1 MSDATLT
8 DGWYVSREHEMLGP
22 LSDAELRARVHQ
34 GGVSASD
41 YVWRDG
47 QELWVQVSEIPA
59 LKSAIRTSSPAGH
72 EQMRADARAEQTR
85 RDDAQ
90 KGARQKQPSQKP
102 AKVSVPK
109 VSLPKMPNWSAPSS
123 PARSERAP
131 PAGNATPAP
140 TAPTNAAEAGEMAL
154 KKLRELVKNPGQL
167 AGILF
172 VAGILIPPLLLPLW
186 VAAWLVWTKLR
197 KA

>member
-22 LSDAELRARVHQ
+22 LSDAELRSRVHQ
-34 GGVSASD
+34 GGVSAGD
-41 YVWRDG
+41 YVWREG
-47 QELWVQVSEIPA
+47 QELWVLVSEMPA
-59 LKSAIRTSSPAGH
+59 LKAAIRTSSPAGH
-72 EQMRADARAEQTR
+72 EQARADTRAEHAR
-85 RDDAQ
+85 RDEAARS
-90 KGARQKQPSQKP
+90 ARQKSPLP
-102 AKVSVPK
+102 PK
-109 VSLPKMPNWSAPSS
+109 VSLPKVPNWSAPSS
-123 PARSERAP
+123 AARSERAP
-131 PAGNATPAP
+131 PAGSAAPAP
-140 TAPTNAAEAGEMAL
+140 TAPTLPNAAAAGEMAL

-172 VAGILIPPLLLPLW
+172 VAGILIPPLLIPAW